1 MWSRPLRLVSRR
13 TKRAALRPAKRYFS
27 AQQLDVAVIGGG
39 PGGYACA
46 IKAAQLGLKATCIE
60 NRGTLGGTC
69 LNVGCIPS
77 KALLH
82 NSHLYHEA
90 KHDFAKR
97 GIIIDS
103 VSLDLKKLMG
113 LKQESVGGLTKGI
126 EGLFKKNKVLYTKG
140 KGKITGPNS
149 VEVTSADGKKETI
162 SAKNIVIATGSVS
175 ADLPGVTVDEKDVV
189 SSTGA
194 LEFDAVPG
202 SLLVVG
208 AGVIGLELGSV
219 WNRLGSKVAVV
230 EFLDRI
236 VPGVDKD
243 YASKFQ
249 KLLQKQGMSFQ
260 LGHAVKSVER
270 ASSGKMKV
278 SIEKKAD
285 GSTEVQEFDKVL
297 VSIGRVPYTEG
308 LGLEEMAI
316 AMDRRQIAVNER
328 WQTNIPSVYAIGD
341 CIKGAMLA
349 HKAEEEGI
357 ACAEVIAGKPG
368 HVNYSA
374 IPGVIYT
381 FPEVAQVGAT
391 EEELKEQGVEYKK
404 GEFPFLANSR
414 ARTNA
419 DADGFV
425 KILADKK
432 TDRMLGVHI
441 IGPNAGEMIAEGVI
455 ALEYGA
461 SAEDIA
467 RTCHAHPTL
476 SEAFKEACMNACGMK
491 AIHF

>member
-1 MWSRPLRLVSRR
+1 MWSRSLRLVSRR